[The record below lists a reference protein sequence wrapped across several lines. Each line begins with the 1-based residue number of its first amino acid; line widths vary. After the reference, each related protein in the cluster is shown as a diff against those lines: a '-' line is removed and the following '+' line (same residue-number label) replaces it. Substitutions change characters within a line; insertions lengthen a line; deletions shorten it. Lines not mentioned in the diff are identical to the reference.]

1 MDSEQLKDLGD
12 SLIRGVVSESEKK
25 DPSYIRDKEGN
36 YTIQDVD
43 LKQTLETGI
52 VTFFE

>member
-1 MDSEQLKDLGD
+1 MDAEQVKDIGD

-36 YTIQDVD
+36 YTIQNVD
-43 LKQTLETGI
+43 LTRTLETGI
-52 VTFFE
+52 LAFFE